1 MSDIQKTPVD
11 RDDLS
16 NLLCLLQ
23 AYEHYGNQSVL
34 PECLGG
40 VASSLPGRS

>member
-1 MSDIQKTPVD
+1 MNDLQKTPVD

-23 AYEHYGNQSVL
+23 AYEHYGNQSAL
-34 PECLGG
+34 PECLD
-40 VASSLPGRS
+40 VKASSAPGPS